1 MLPRINTGR
10 LMTRTLRAAT
20 ALSVVLAVG
29 ACAALP
35 QAIRPAGPAVQQ
47 QLSPGEWPQA
57 RSDLPADQETRFGA
71 LPNGMRYAIRKQSI
85 PPGQAALRLRFDAGS
100 LMEGEDQQGIAHFL
114 EHMAFNGSKAVP
126 EGEMIKILERLGLA
140 FGADTNAS
148 TDFDETTYKLDL
160 PRTDSETVDTSLLL
174 LREAAGNLNLD
185 LPAIDRERG
194 VVLAEERARDV
205 PAYRV
210 YKERLSFFLK
220 GQLPPARLPIGKVEV
235 LQKAPASAFRD
246 FYARYYR
253 PERAVLVAVGDF
265 DVDAMEAKIRARFAD
280 WQGVGPNGSDPDL
293 GAIQP
298 RKPEARLVVE
308 PGAPLSMQ
316 LAWVRPADR
325 RPDTKAT
332 RQSEM
337 LEQLGYSVL
346 NRRLQRLSRSQTPPF
361 LGAGAFES
369 DEYDA
374 AELAL
379 VVVNAEP
386 TKWQDALVAAE
397 REQRRLVQYGVRQ
410 DELDREI
417 EEIRGNLRAEAAGA
431 ATRRQAQ
438 LAGELVGSLADDEV
452 VTSPAYDLQLFEET
466 VKGLKAERVSAA
478 IRDSFTGQG
487 PLLFM
492 ASPKPIAGGEPALL
506 AALEAAHRAPVEA
519 PAAPTQV
526 TWPYQSFGAFG
537 KVVETREVSDVD
549 AAFVRFEN
557 GVRLTVK
564 PTRFKDDEILVRV
577 NVGAGR
583 QQLPRD
589 RQNVAWAAGAF
600 VEGGLKQISA
610 EDLEQVLA
618 GKLYGA
624 QFGVA
629 DDAFVLSG
637 STRPDDL
644 DVQMQILAAYL
655 AEPGWRD
662 EAFQRLKNSGKTIH
676 DQYESTVSGVLSRDL
691 SGLLHGGDE
700 RWVFPTREEIAQ
712 AKLDTFRSDIAPA
725 LAEGP
730 IEVIVIGD
738 TTVEKAIEAVA
749 RTFGALPPRPTTQA
763 LAPEQTQVRFPVGVG
778 TPVVRTH
785 KGRADQAAGYV
796 AWRTND
802 FFANPQR
809 ARDTAVMGEVLEL
822 RLMDELRESQGA
834 TYSPSVSYNHSF
846 VWPGWGFVS
855 ASVEIPPEKLPAF
868 FADVAK
874 IAADLRT
881 KEISADELARAKKP
895 RVERLEQAQKTN
907 GYWLT
912 ELSGAQADP
921 RRLDAIRGA
930 ISGAERVT
938 AADVL
943 RAAQAVL
950 KDENMWK
957 LEVRPERR

>member
-1 MLPRINTGR
+1 MVPGVNTGR
-10 LMTRTLRAAT
+10 LMIRTLRAAT

-35 QAIRPAGPAVQQ
+35 QPIRPSGQGVQL
-47 QLSPGEWPQA
+47 QLKPGEWPQS
-57 RSDLPADQETRFGA
+57 RSDLPADQEIRFGA
-71 LPNGMRYAIRKQSI
+71 LPNGVRYAIRKQSI

-100 LMEGEDQQGIAHFL
+100 LMEAEDQQGIAHFL

-160 PRTDSETVDTSLLL
+160 PRTDEETVDTSLML
-174 LREAAGNLNLD
+174 LRETAGNLTLD
-185 LPAIDRERG
+185 PEAIDRERG

-205 PAYRV
+205 PALRV
-210 YKERLSFFLK
+210 YKERLAFFLK
-220 GQLPPARLPIGKVEV
+220 GQRPPTRLPIGKVEV
-235 LQKAPASAFRD
+235 LQKAPAAKFLE
-246 FYARYYR
+246 FYSRYYR

-265 DVDAMEAKIRARFAD
+265 DVDAVEAKIKARFSD
-280 WQGVGPNGSDPDL
+280 WQGAGPNGVDPDM
-293 GAIQP
+293 GPIQP
-298 RKPEARLVVE
+298 RKPEARLVIE

-316 LAWVRPADR
+316 LAWVRPPDL
-325 RPDTKAT
+325 RPDTKAK
-332 RQSEM
+332 RQAE
-337 LEQLGYSVL
+337 LIEQLGYSVL

-361 LGAGAFES
+361 LGAGAFQS

-374 AELAL
+374 AELTMVA
-379 VVVNAEP
+379 VNAEP
-386 TKWQDALVAAE
+386 ARWKDALVAAE
-397 REQRRLVQYGVRQ
+397 HEQRRLVQYGVRQ

-417 EEIRGNLRAEAAGA
+417 EEIRGNLKAQAAGA

-438 LAGELVGSLADDEV
+438 LASEIVGSLSDNEV
-452 VTSPAYDLQLFEET
+452 VTSPAYDLALFEET

-478 IRDSFTGQG
+478 IRESFTGQG

-492 ASPKPIAGGEPALL
+492 ASPKPIEGGEPTLL
-506 AALEAAHRAPVEA
+506 AALEAAHGTPVEA
-519 PAAPTQV
+519 PAAPSQV
-526 TWPYQSFGAFG
+526 VWPYETFGPIG
-537 KVVETREVSDVD
+537 KVAETREVEDLD

-577 NVGAGR
+577 NIGAGR

-600 VEGGLKQISA
+600 VEGGLKQINA

-629 DDAFVLSG
+629 DDSFVLSG

-644 DVQMQILAAYL
+644 DVQMQVLAAYL

-691 SGLLHGGDE
+691 AGLLHGGDQ

-712 AKLDTFRSDIAPA
+712 ANLGTFKGDIAPA
-725 LAEGP
+725 LAQGQ

-738 TTVEKAIEAVA
+738 TTVEKATAAVA
-749 RTFGALPPRPTTQA
+749 RTFGALPARPPQPA
-763 LAPEQTQVRFPVGVG
+763 LPPEQTQVSFPPGVAA
-778 TPVVRTH
+778 PIVRTH

-809 ARDTAVMGEVLEL
+809 ARDTAVMAEVLEL

-874 IAADLRT
+874 IAADLRNA
-881 KEISADELARAKKP
+881 EISADELARAKKP
-895 RVERLEQAQKTN
+895 RIERLEQAQKTN

-938 AADVL
+938 AADVQ
-943 RAAQAVL
+943 RAARAVL
-950 KDENMWK
+950 RDEAMWK
-957 LEVRPERR
+957 LEVRPQGR